1 MISSL
6 QYNSVTMY
14 IEAVVSGMFGAGN
27 NGLINPPDPNRWL
40 TVSQADIAVF
50 DDDVSELLMDLT
62 VLIEQAKV
70 HTFSPHGA
78 FSGFILLFNL

>member
-1 MISSL
+1 
-6 QYNSVTMY
+6 MY

-27 NGLINPPDPNRWL
+27 NGLINPPQTDRTM

-50 DDDVSELLMDLT
+50 DDGVYELLMDLT

-70 HTFSPHGA
+70 QL
-78 FSGFILLFNL
+78 ILTVDIVNLINDVVHNQLLV